1 MCYSCTALT
10 FNPRPGTEIFLQI
23 VAPKVFSIVI
33 RIRMTCLFQ
42 RNVITNGLE
51 KKLTEAN
58 VSLR

>member
-23 VAPKVFSIVI
+23 VDPKVFSIVI